1 MTYLCAMLQR
11 ISLLVL
17 LFLAVTTGFTQSV
30 NPFDLRFRL
39 PQSVLSPAEATSVAI
54 NHLAN
59 PFDVVAHRIPNA
71 PVMEAPGAVTI
82 RPFSLMPKGNTMPK
96 SGLFWVLCG
105 TLALLSLS
113 VASSRS
119 SIVKAW
125 GAFMNDNALL
135 VAQRDATSLV
145 GNTPYYLLYFN
156 FIVNAGLF
164 IFMAARA
171 FDLEAFNNFAFLVT
185 CIFIVAGFFGLKH
198 VIVSSA
204 GYLYNATKEADR
216 YQFLIMVFNC
226 ILGLFLLPFN
236 FLLAYPPDGT
246 EEFLVFWMMG
256 LIGIFYIY
264 RAVRATEIGKKF
276 LSQYT
281 FHFLLYLCAV
291 EIAPFLLMLKLALRE
306 L

>member
-1 MTYLCAMLQR
+1 MLQR
-11 ISLLVL
+11 ISLF
-17 LFLAVTTGFTQSV
+17 LFLLHAGVAGFAQSI

-39 PQSVLSPAEATSVAI
+39 PESVLSPVGGSTP
-54 NHLAN
+54 NRLAN
-59 PFDVVAHRIPNA
+59 PFDVVAHRTPNA

-82 RPFSLMPKGNTMPK
+82 RPFSLLPKGNTMPK
-96 SGLFWVLCG
+96 SGLFWVLCS
-105 TLALLSLS
+105 TLGLLGIS

-119 SIVKAW
+119 SIIKAW
-125 GAFMNDNALL
+125 GGFINDNALL
-135 VAQRDATSLV
+135 VAQRDSTGLV
-145 GNTPYYLLYFN
+145 GNTPYYLLYLN

-171 FDLEAFNNFAFLVT
+171 FNPADFNNFAFLVS
-185 CIFIVAGFFGLKH
+185 CILIVAAFFIAKH
-198 VIVSSA
+198 AIVRTV
-204 GYLYNATKEADR
+204 GYLYNAEKETDR

-236 FLLAYPPDGT
+236 FLLAYPPAGS
-246 EEFLVFWMMG
+246 EEFLLFWMMG
-256 LIGIFYIY
+256 LIGTFYIY
-264 RAVRATEIGKKF
+264 RAMRATQIGNKF

-291 EIAPFLLMLKLALRE
+291 EIAPFLLMLKLAQKE